1 MSDRDWRVRLVRRLW
16 RRRSWKARAA
26 RTALLPLSA
35 LYGLGVTLRAMPYR
49 LGIARE
55 RPLPLPA
62 IAVGNLSVG
71 GTGKTPLTAWI
82 AAECRVAG
90 RRPGILL
97 RGYGRDEVMLHRH
110 LVPEA
115 VVVANPD
122 RAAGAALARMQG
134 ANVLVLDDAF
144 QVLDTAR
151 DLNIT
156 LLAAEQARVSPW
168 LLPAGPWR
176 EGWGALRRADLL
188 IVTRKRADAATANA
202 LAERLQARWPH
213 KSVAVVRLGL
223 TGLVGMRSGSAMAVD
238 ALRGRRVVVA
248 AAIADPESV
257 AVQVRAAG
265 ATVQLV
271 AFQDHHE
278 YTAMDV
284 VRLVQAAAEADYL
297 VVTEKD
303 AVKLRA
309 LWPEGPGAEPLV
321 ATLELTWERNRG
333 VVAAAIARVLAIPVR
348 PTSSTTSHET

>member
-26 RTALLPLSA
+26 RAALLPFSA
-35 LYGLGVTLRAMPYR
+35 LYGIGVTLRTVPYR
-49 LGIARE
+49 LGVAGQ

-82 AAECRVAG
+82 AAECRAAG

-97 RGYGRDEVMLHRH
+97 RGYGRDEVLLHRQ

-115 VVVANPD
+115 VVVANRD
-122 RAAGAALARMQG
+122 RAAGAAAARMQG

-151 DLNIT
+151 DLNIV
-156 LLAAEQARVSPW
+156 LLATEQVRASPW
-168 LLPAGPWR
+168 VLPAGPWR

-188 IVTRKRADAATANA
+188 VVTRKRADADSARA
-202 LAERLQARWPH
+202 LADRLQARWPQ
-213 KSVAVVRLGL
+213 KSVAIGRLGFA
-223 TGLVGMRSGSAMAVD
+223 GLLGMRSGTPASLET
-238 ALRGRRVVVA
+238 LRGRRVVA
-248 AAIADPESV
+248 AAAVADPESF
-257 AVQVRAAG
+257 AVQVRATG
-265 ATVQLV
+265 ATVQLA

-278 YTAMDV
+278 YDARDV
-284 VRLVQAAAEADYL
+284 ARLVQRAAAADYL

-309 LWPEGPGAEPLV
+309 LWPDDKPEPFV
-321 ATLELTWERNRG
+321 AILELTWERNQE
-333 VVAAAIARVLAIPVR
+333 VVAAAIARVLAIPIR
-348 PTSSTTSHET
+348 PASSTTTHET

>member
-1 MSDRDWRVRLVRRLW
+1 MSDRNWRVRLVRRLW

-26 RTALLPLSA
+26 RAALLPFSA
-35 LYGLGVTLRAMPYR
+35 LYGTVVTLRALPYR
-49 LGIARE
+49 LGIAGQR
-55 RPLPLPA
+55 RLALPA

-82 AAECRVAG
+82 AAECRGAG

-97 RGYGRDEVMLHRH
+97 RGYGRDEVLLHRH

-151 DLNIT
+151 DLNIA

-168 LLPAGPWR
+168 VLPAGPWR

-188 IVTRKRADAATANA
+188 IVTRKRAEAETARA
-202 LAERLQARWPH
+202 LADRLQARWPM

-223 TGLVGMRSGSAMAVD
+223 AGFVGLRSATPSPVD
-238 ALRGRRVVVA
+238 TLQGRRVVVA
-248 AAIADPESV
+248 AAIADPESF
-257 AVQVRAAG
+257 AVQVRATG

-278 YTAMDV
+278 YGVRDV
-284 VRLVQAAAEADYL
+284 DRLVQSARAADYL

-309 LWPEGPGAEPLV
+309 LWPDDQPEPLV
-321 ATLELTWERNRG
+321 ATLELTWERNREA
-333 VVAAAIARVLAIPVR
+333 VAAAIARVLAIPVR
-348 PTSSTTSHET
+348 PTSSTTTHET

>member
-1 MSDRDWRVRLVRRLW
+1 MSDRDWRVRFVRKLW

-26 RTALLPLSA
+26 RAALLPFSA
-35 LYGLGVTLRAMPYR
+35 LYGIVVTLRAMPYR
-49 LGIARE
+49 LGWGKTQR
-55 RPLPLPA
+55 LPLPA
-62 IAVGNLSVG
+62 IAVGNLTVG
-71 GTGKTPLTAWI
+71 GTGKTPVTAWI
-82 AAECRVAG
+82 AAECRAAG

-97 RGYGRDEVMLHRH
+97 RGYGRDEVLLHRH
-110 LVPEA
+110 LLPEA
-115 VVVANPD
+115 IVVANPD

-156 LLAAEQARVSPW
+156 LLAAEQARGSPW

-176 EGWGALRRADLL
+176 EGWGALRRADLV

-202 LAERLQARWPH
+202 LAGQLQARWPN
-213 KSVAVVRLGL
+213 KTVAVVRLGL
-223 TGLVGMRSGSAMAVD
+223 VGLAGMRSGSTMPLD
-238 ALRGRRVVVA
+238 GLRGRRVVVA

-278 YTAMDV
+278 YSAMDV
-284 VRLVQAAAEADYL
+284 VRLVQASAEADYL

-333 VVAAAIARVLAIPVR
+333 AVAAAIARVLAIPLR
-348 PTSSTTSHET
+348 PTSSHVTHET

>member
-26 RTALLPLSA
+26 RTALLPFSA
-35 LYGLGVTLRAMPYR
+35 LYGTVVTLRALPYR
-49 LGIARE
+49 LGIAGQR
-55 RPLPLPA
+55 RLTLPA
-62 IAVGNLSVG
+62 IAVGNLTVG

-82 AAECRVAG
+82 AAECRGAG

-97 RGYGRDEVMLHRH
+97 RGYGRDEVLLHRH

-151 DLNIT
+151 DLNIA
-156 LLAAEQARVSPW
+156 LLSAEQARVSPW
-168 LLPAGPWR
+168 VLPAGPWR

-188 IVTRKRADAATANA
+188 IVTRKRAEAETARA
-202 LAERLQARWPH
+202 LADRLQARWPR

-223 TGLVGMRSGSAMAVD
+223 AGFVGMRSGTPSSVET
-238 ALRGRRVVVA
+238 LRGRRIVVA
-248 AAIADPESV
+248 AAIADPESF
-257 AVQVRAAG
+257 AVQVRATG
-265 ATVQLV
+265 ATVQLM

-278 YTAMDV
+278 YGVRDV
-284 VRLVQAAAEADYL
+284 DRLVQGARAADYL

-309 LWPEGPGAEPLV
+309 LWPDDQPEPLV
-321 ATLELTWERNRG
+321 AILELTWERNREA
-333 VVAAAIARVLAIPVR
+333 VAAAIARVLAIPVR
-348 PTSSTTSHET
+348 PTSSTTTHET